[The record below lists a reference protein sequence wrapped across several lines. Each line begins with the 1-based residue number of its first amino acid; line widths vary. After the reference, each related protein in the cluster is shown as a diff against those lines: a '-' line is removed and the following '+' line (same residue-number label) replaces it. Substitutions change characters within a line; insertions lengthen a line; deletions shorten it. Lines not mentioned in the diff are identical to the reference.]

1 MATCMSKIRRHF
13 SMVGINVEVCSRHL
27 INYGS
32 RGAMDQ
38 AVYMLIKRQEIVRVA
53 SGVFMR
59 AGSTIEFDDDEL
71 AAIKTKAFGKRV
83 HPHLVEVPESCRK
96 HTAAVEKDEID
107 SFSIESDARPT
118 QFHRR
123 ETVIKIKAISG
134 RKVQLSDDPAG
145 LLIKKF
151 WHMGKRNVDADVIK
165 NSICCLTY
173 DLLSKIFERAC
184 WMPYWLLQQ
193 FREAIGSRWQQIV
206 EANYRKKRSAA
217 LPRTVVLPLE
227 WAQKAW
233 S

>member
-1 MATCMSKIRRHF
+1 MATCISKIRRHF

-53 SGVFMR
+53 PGIFVR
-59 AGSTIEFDDDEL
+59 AGSTIEFDDDEV

-83 HPHLVEVPESCRK
+83 HPHLVQVPESCRT
-96 HTAAVEKDEID
+96 HQAAVETDEIE
-107 SFSIESDARPT
+107 SCSIESDGRST
-118 QFHRR
+118 QVHRHGIA
-123 ETVIKIKAISG
+123 IKIKAISG

-145 LLIKKF
+145 LLIKKL

-184 WMPYWLLQQ
+184 WMPYWLLLH

-206 EANYRKKRSAA
+206 EANYRKKRTDA

-227 WAQKAW
+227 WA
-233 S
+233 